1 MSAVSDSGGEL
12 HEFEVFHFDGVG
24 GVALTMYNTDEVCN
38 WFLLIFFLREGDH
51 LYAFIL
57 VCKVG
62 FGLDWHIWGEFK
74 QTNLTGIC
82 ASGQFII

>member
-38 WFLLIFFLREGDH
+38 WFLLIFF
-51 LYAFIL
+51 
-57 VCKVG
+57 VG
-62 FGLDWHIWGEFK
+62 
-74 QTNLTGIC
+74 
-82 ASGQFII
+82 

>member
-38 WFLLIFFLREGDH
+38 WFLLIFFVGEGISF
-51 LYAFIL
+51 YAFIL
-57 VCKVG
+57 VCKIG
-62 FGLDWHIWGEFK
+62 FGLDRH
-74 QTNLTGIC
+74 N
-82 ASGQFII
+82 